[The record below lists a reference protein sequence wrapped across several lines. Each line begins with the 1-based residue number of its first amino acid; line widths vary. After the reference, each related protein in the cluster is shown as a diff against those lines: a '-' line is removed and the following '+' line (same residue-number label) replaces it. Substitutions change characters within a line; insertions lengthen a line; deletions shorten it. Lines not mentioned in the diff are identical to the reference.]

1 MIIAVALTA
10 VALLVLA
17 GLAWT
22 ARLVQVGNLDAL
34 SLAEKVAVPEPVSA
48 LDWPELRVR
57 AVVRQPT
64 EQSVILL
71 DVVWPAHPR
80 QAATLLLALASDDVR
95 SVPLLSEWCTNHASV
110 APRRLDGAELE
121 LRRRQSTDRVRAL
134 LMAEDVVPALRA

>member
-1 MIIAVALTA
+1 
-10 VALLVLA
+10 
-17 GLAWT
+17 
-22 ARLVQVGNLDAL
+22 
-34 SLAEKVAVPEPVSA
+34 
-48 LDWPELRVR
+48 
-57 AVVRQPT
+57 VVRQPT

-95 SVPLLSEWCTNHASV
+95 SVPLLSEWCTNHESV